1 MNVNGF
7 STVSHPSTSGT
18 FTPSSPPAG
27 TPPLR
32 TYDCLWDY
40 APYPPAGA
48 GGLKDGSPAAPPL
61 SGLGQFPLNG
71 VAGGSRPASPGH
83 GTNLRGA
90 GQEFWG
96 NGTPGPMGLNFDSQ
110 ELYDSFHDQS
120 FELMQ
125 NGPASFYTAAQPSP
139 MLGSG
144 TQPFSLPPGLP
155 EEPGAGEGD
164 ADAAAKEIPPAIAEN
179 GGGLVG
185 SMELEEAQPG
195 RSPALLVRAS
205 RAPGCGAAA
214 PAGGCWIL
222 SRDGGVGRRAP
233 RGGPAP
239 PTHLPRVPAEVWP
252 VTTRSRCW
260 DLVKPGRPQP
270 AASPPAERRS
280 PPTLVCT
287 SPGVAGCR
295 GRAGCR
301 GGGPAAN
308 CRSAGNGSGS
318 CRVIPRGGGGQA
330 LGSVTIVSCCHRVCF
345 RSIVPFRLEDLQL
358 QRVCPRRGAAWAGE
372 SCPGPRRGQ
381 QLPGGHV
388 AHRPSAGGRPHPQ
401 RRPPGAL

>member
-18 FTPSSPPAG
+18 FTSSSPPAG

-40 APYPPAGA
+40 APYPPAGTS
-48 GGLKDGSPAAPPL
+48 GLKDSSPTAPPL
-61 SGLGQFPLNG
+61 SGLGHFPLNG
-71 VAGGSRPASPGH
+71 IAGGSRPASPGH

-144 TQPFSLPPGLP
+144 TQPFSLPPGPP
-155 EEPGAGEGD
+155 EEPGAGEGH

-195 RSPALLVRAS
+195 RSPALPARAG
-205 RAPGCGAAA
+205 RALGCGTAVQT
-214 PAGGCWIL
+214 GGCWIP
-222 SRDGGVGRRAP
+222 SRNGGSWASSS
-233 RGGPAP
+233 
-239 PTHLPRVPAEVWP
+239 L
-252 VTTRSRCW
+252 
-260 DLVKPGRPQP
+260 GRPSP
-270 AASPPAERRS
+270 SDPPA
-280 PPTLVCT
+280 L
-287 SPGVAGCR
+287 
-295 GRAGCR
+295 
-301 GGGPAAN
+301 
-308 CRSAGNGSGS
+308 
-318 CRVIPRGGGGQA
+318 
-330 LGSVTIVSCCHRVCF
+330 
-345 RSIVPFRLEDLQL
+345 
-358 QRVCPRRGAAWAGE
+358 
-372 SCPGPRRGQ
+372 CPGQG
-381 QLPGGHV
+381 LACHNSESV
-388 AHRPSAGGRPHPQ
+388 LESH
-401 RRPPGAL
+401 